1 MAINKLDDVRLN
13 VKPMFIKMY
22 HEYAFEGPCRFG
34 EGVQL
39 TKEFDLNMAEE
50 KYKSWIKQLKDAMPE
65 DCVNL
70 MEPVVIERDE
80 QFLTTDEA
88 LEKLAVD
95 HENVDLYWVG
105 YASRPYD
112 IVLEFAQRYKI
123 PMAITQACCASA
135 ITSAECLSRGLE
147 FYSFEAWEDATEY
160 MTVLRARKAI
170 AEMKVLCA
178 TRMTST
184 VSVSSPDSIIDPEK
198 LTEKFGTRFRYVS
211 AHELLDQMSYDDP
224 MENHCTPGRK
234 GLNFDDEDA
243 KEIDR
248 ITDDLVGGAGAVE
261 MDKEMVKK
269 SVEAYYSLVQKL
281 LAANECN
288 AFTANC
294 PDACSTCRINKERF
308 TFCITHSLNNEQGI
322 PSACEYDIA
331 AAVSKAAL
339 QAIASKPSYMGNTAV
354 LTLPDGTLT
363 EDGYVQ
369 HFSKDHVG
377 PEKWDALRGTPN
389 IVMTQHSVGNRKMKG
404 FDEEDAR
411 FAIRPFAYSGF
422 GVTMRRDFD
431 KDAGQVITMCR
442 ISPNCDKLFVAKG
455 TVVDGIGFKDTNCS
469 EGVFFQVKDSK
480 DFFKKQ
486 AAIGNHMPLIYGDFE
501 DQVIE
506 LGELLGLEIV
516 QA

>member
-269 SVEAYYSLVQKL
+269 SVEAYYSINKVLD
-281 LAANECN
+281 AYECN
-288 AFTANC
+288 AFTAPC
-294 PDACSTCRINKERF
+294 PDLCATRRLNNKKV
-308 TFCITHSLNNEQGI
+308 TFCLNHSLNNEKGV
-322 PSACEYDIA
+322 PSACEYDIG
-331 AAVSKAAL
+331 AVWSMELL
-339 QAIASKPSYMGNTAV
+339 QAIGRRPSYMGNCFTSLPSAPTTSAASHTA
-354 LTLPDGTLT
+354 
-363 EDGYVQ
+363 
-369 HFSKDHVG
+369 
-377 PEKWDALRGTPN
+377 A
-389 IVMTQHSVGNRKMKG
+389 SVR
-404 FDEEDAR
+404 R
-411 FAIRPFAYSGF
+411 FA
-422 GVTMRRDFD
+422 T
-431 KDAGQVITMCR
+431 
-442 ISPNCDKLFVAKG
+442 ISPRTPARSSRCAAS
-455 TVVDGIGFKDTNCS
+455 TRPARSSSSRRARSSTASASRTRTAPRACS
-469 EGVFFQVKDSK
+469 SR
-480 DFFKKQ
+480 
-486 AAIGNHMPLIYGDFE
+486 
-501 DQVIE
+501 
-506 LGELLGLEIV
+506 
-516 QA
+516 

>member
-160 MTVLRARKAI
+160 MNVLRARKAI

-269 SVEAYYSLVQKL
+269 SVEAYYSINKFLD
-281 LAANECN
+281 AYECN
-288 AFTANC
+288 AFTAPC
-294 PDACSTCRINKERF
+294 PDLCATRRLNNKKV
-308 TFCITHSLNNEQGI
+308 TFCLNHSLNNEKGV
-322 PSACEYDIA
+322 PSACEYDIG
-331 AAVSKAAL
+331 AVWSMELL
-339 QAIASKPSYMGNTAV
+339 QAIGRRPSYMGNCFTSPIRNGVRAPLPKALFFNPDSVDQKMVDLKQMENVV
-354 LTLPDGTLT
+354 LT
-363 EDGYVQ
+363 
-369 HFSKDHVG
+369 F
-377 PEKWDALRGTPN
+377 
-389 IVMTQHSVGNRKMKG
+389 HSVPNRRWTG
-404 FDEEDAR
+404 FDAPIRPYDIRR
-411 FAIRPFAYSGF
+411 FAHSGF
-422 GVTMRRDFD
+422 GATIRYDFA

-442 ISPNCDKLFVAKG
+442 IDPTCEKLFVAKG